1 MVIYSFFAIG
11 LAILIMPDF
20 RLTLYSI
27 LNNVYPVSACDWWFM
42 SQYLFLMLLS
52 PIINAGMER
61 LDRKQATILVGVLY
75 LSWFRC
81 TYVLLLFIYILGRY
95 FRKYPCQAIG
105 KNAGKI
111 FVASVAVFF
120 TLNYYLMNEG
130 IYIQKMYDYM
140 SPFNVVSAVAIF
152 YVFKGWHITWSG
164 IGKIASGV
172 LAAYLIT
179 THELPRQAF
188 NDFFFDLEDANT
200 MALLFTS
207 LMVVVVCS
215 CVDNIVTRMLKKI
228 LNFGKTG

>member
-1 MVIYSFFAIG
+1 MK
-11 LAILIMPDF
+11 
-20 RLTLYSI
+20 
-27 LNNVYPVSACDWWFM
+27 VS
-42 SQYLFLMLLS
+42 
-52 PIINAGMER
+52 
-61 LDRKQATILVGVLY
+61 
-75 LSWFRC
+75 
-81 TYVLLLFIYILGRY
+81 
-95 FRKYPCQAIG
+95 
-105 KNAGKI
+105 
-111 FVASVAVFF
+111 
-120 TLNYYLMNEG
+120 MNEIFFHG
-130 IYIQKMYDYM
+130 QSYGEYI
-140 SPFNVVSAVAIF
+140 AIF